1 MHWGTIPVLTGTP
14 DTLEAA
20 LASSGV
26 QVLRLAPGE
35 TAE

>member
-1 MHWGTIPVLTGTP
+1 VLTGTP
-14 DTLEAA
+14 DALEGA

-26 QVLRLAPGE
+26 QVLRLEPGE